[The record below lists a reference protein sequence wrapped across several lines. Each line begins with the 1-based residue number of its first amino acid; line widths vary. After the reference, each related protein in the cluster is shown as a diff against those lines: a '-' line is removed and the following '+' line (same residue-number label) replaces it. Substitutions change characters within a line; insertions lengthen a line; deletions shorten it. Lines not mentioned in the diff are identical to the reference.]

1 MAPETTIAER
11 DLEAFLEAVGG
22 DYVAAY
28 DKIVAEEDR
37 KALQAKPRSNAEL
50 RKAAYAKAVKT
61 MDRKQLASMNKTVRG
76 FLPLAKAN
84 SLITAT
90 TGVLDEKEAE
100 DLMVEVLEVKRLQ
113 EIAKSRY
120 EEIRKRV
127 FNSMTEGLAEQGE
140 EFPEHVCSYIEVPK
154 LGLKFTRERAG
165 RKDPEL
171 DEAKLEE
178 LVGPEVWEKVTTVEV
193 IPAQEVRTVD
203 MDLFLQLARRK
214 PRLLEELRK
223 ALRVGEFNSPAFY
236 QRAMEPE
243 E

>member
-1 MAPETTIAER
+1 MAENTVAER
-11 DLEAFLEAVGG
+11 DLEAFLEATSGN
-22 DYVAAY
+22 YVEAY
-28 DKIVAEEDR
+28 NRIVADEE
-37 KALQAKPRSNAEL
+37 AKVLSARPRSNAEM
-50 RKAAYAKAVKT
+50 RKAAYAKAIRT
-61 MDRKQLASMNKTVRG
+61 MDKKQLASMAKTVRG
-76 FLPLAKAN
+76 FLPMVKAN
-84 SLITAT
+84 AVITSQ
-90 TGVLDEKEAE
+90 TGVLDEREAE

-127 FNSMTEGLAEQGE
+127 FNSMTEGFAAAGE
-140 EFPEHVCSYIEVPK
+140 EFPEHVAGYIEVPK
-154 LGLKFTRERAG
+154 LALKFTRERAG

-171 DEAKLEE
+171 DEAKLEQ
-178 LVGPEVWEKVTTVEV
+178 LVGPEIWAQVSTVEV

-223 ALRVGEFNSPAFY
+223 ALKVGEFNSPAFY